1 MLHSSRHSVS
11 TFPTLAETLPNT
23 IFAAAIAIFFGV
35 ACFAQDQPQPP
46 STSAPQSGM
55 QIQSP
60 SQFTTV
66 TLPLGTRI
74 GLVLTHDI
82 QSRSLRRGDPIYAQ
96 ISFPVNSGNEVVI
109 PPGTFVQGTLDK
121 LERKNGRAEMRLQTM
136 TLTLPDGYV
145 ASLPGPVTVE
155 SDEGYA
161 IPDLSR
167 GRIAGMIALP
177 AAGAGLGAAI
187 GHAAGGSG
195 TNINGMNFN
204 PSGLKSTAIGSMV
217 GLAVGGVG
225 SFAMFLSSHNFFL
238 AIGSPVEMV
247 LQQPL
252 ALQRVQATAGSSRI
266 RATARRDTAHR
277 EASVCH
283 LRFNTDHGTCYT
295 PGTPGTPDT
304 VIPGVPGPDGVPG
317 PSTTIPGTPATPG
330 TPYPCP

>member
-217 GLAVGGVG
+217 GLAAGGVG
-225 SFAMFLSSHNFFL
+225 SFALFMSSRNFFL
-238 AIGSPVEMV
+238 GQGAPVEMV

-252 ALQRVQATAGSSRI
+252 ALQRVQATAGSESQPQQIAIQPIAPRP
-266 RATARRDTAHR
+266 APPSA
-277 EASVCH
+277 
-283 LRFNTDHGTCYT
+283 HGTCFT

-304 VIPGVPGPDGVPG
+304 VIPGAPGPDGVPG
-317 PSTTIPGTPATPG
+317 PSTTIPGTPPTPG